1 MFDTIFFFSIYI
13 FSNTHTHIHKTS
25 YQEIYLSQQ
34 NFQFERF
41 PQHKSLF
48 QHMVILPSADLK

>member
-1 MFDTIFFFSIYI
+1 MFNTIFFPIYI
-13 FSNTHTHIHKTS
+13 FSKTHTHTYKTF

-48 QHMVILPSADLK
+48 QHMVILPSAELK

>member
-1 MFDTIFFFSIYI
+1 MFDTIFFFPFIY
-13 FSNTHTHIHKTS
+13 FQTHTHIHKTS